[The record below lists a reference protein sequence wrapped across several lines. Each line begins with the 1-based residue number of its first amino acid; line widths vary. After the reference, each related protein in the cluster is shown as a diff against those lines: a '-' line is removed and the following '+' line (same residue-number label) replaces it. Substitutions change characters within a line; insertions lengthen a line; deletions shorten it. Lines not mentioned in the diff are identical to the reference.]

1 MKITW
6 VIVTFVITIVVILS
20 AASTI
25 NTVSNTVLAQNNSNS
40 SSLTKLTDG
49 GSITIKLEP
58 SSNPIKSSEQTQ
70 LKISFFKHNLLTS
83 LNRNANINLRCLVGS
98 LSIFRWPCGSFVI
111 LMKLMRIQWH
121 TKRIGKKFTAG
132 LMVNKEYTPF
142 LCKFCLQLDNY
153 RESNFLCYLSA
164 STELIV

>member
-70 LKISFFKHNLLTS
+70 LKISFFKPNTEEIQPHIDYDMIIS
-83 LNRNANINLRCLVGS
+83 EANTNKTIFQAQTGQAGIPLHTAE
-98 LSIFRWPCGSFVI
+98 SIVTIPFTFPTKGEYAIKIPVFGI
-111 LMKLMRIQWH
+111 LFNPI
-121 TKRIGKKFTAG
+121 A
-132 LMVNKEYTPF
+132 P
-142 LCKFCLQLDNY
+142 
-153 RESNFLCYLSA
+153 ESVTYK
-164 STELIV
+164 TYVE

>member
-6 VIVTFVITIVVILS
+6 VIVTFVITILVILS

-70 LKISFFKHNLLTS
+70 LKISFFKPNTEEIQPHIDYDMIIS
-83 LNRNANINLRCLVGS
+83 EANTNKTIFQASNQTGQAGIPLHTAE
-98 LSIFRWPCGSFVI
+98 SIVTIPFTFPTKGEYAIKIPVFGI
-111 LMKLMRIQWH
+111 LFNPI
-121 TKRIGKKFTAG
+121 A
-132 LMVNKEYTPF
+132 P
-142 LCKFCLQLDNY
+142 
-153 RESNFLCYLSA
+153 ESVTYK
-164 STELIV
+164 TYVE

>member
-6 VIVTFVITIVVILS
+6 VIVTFVVTIVVILS

-25 NTVSNTVLAQNNSNS
+25 NTVSNTVLAQNDSNS

-70 LKISFFKHNLLTS
+70 LKISFFKPNTEEIQPHIDYDMIIS
-83 LNRNANINLRCLVGS
+83 EANTNKTIFQASNQTGQAGIPLHTAE
-98 LSIFRWPCGSFVI
+98 SIVTIPFTFPTKGEYAIKIPVFGI
-111 LMKLMRIQWH
+111 LFNPI
-121 TKRIGKKFTAG
+121 A
-132 LMVNKEYTPF
+132 P
-142 LCKFCLQLDNY
+142 
-153 RESNFLCYLSA
+153 ESVTYM
-164 STELIV
+164 TYVE

>member
-6 VIVTFVITIVVILS
+6 VIVTFVVTIVVILS

-70 LKISFFKHNLLTS
+70 LKISFFKPNTEEIQPHIDYDMIIS
-83 LNRNANINLRCLVGS
+83 EANTNKTIFQASNQTGQAGIPLHTAE
-98 LSIFRWPCGSFVI
+98 SIVTIPFIFPTTGEYAIKIPVFGI
-111 LMKLMRIQWH
+111 L
-121 TKRIGKKFTAG
+121 FNPVA
-132 LMVNKEYTPF
+132 P
-142 LCKFCLQLDNY
+142 
-153 RESNFLCYLSA
+153 ESVTYM
-164 STELIV
+164 TYIE

>member
-6 VIVTFVITIVVILS
+6 VIVTFVVTIVVILS

-58 SSNPIKSSEQTQ
+58 ASNPIKSSEQTQ
-70 LKISFFKHNLLTS
+70 LKISFFKPNTEDIQPHIDYDMIIS
-83 LNRNANINLRCLVGS
+83 EANTNKTIFQASNQTGQAGIPLHTAESIVTIP
-98 LSIFRWPCGSFVI
+98 SIFPTKGEYAIKIPVFGI
-111 LMKLMRIQWH
+111 LFNPI
-121 TKRIGKKFTAG
+121 A
-132 LMVNKEYTPF
+132 P
-142 LCKFCLQLDNY
+142 
-153 RESNFLCYLSA
+153 ESVTYM
-164 STELIV
+164 TYVE

>member
-6 VIVTFVITIVVILS
+6 VIVTFVVTIVVILS

-70 LKISFFKHNLLTS
+70 LKISFFKPNTEEIQPHIDYDMIIS
-83 LNRNANINLRCLVGS
+83 EANTNKTIFQASNQTGQAGIPLHTAE
-98 LSIFRWPCGSFVI
+98 SIVTIPFTFPTKGEYAIKIPVFGI
-111 LMKLMRIQWH
+111 LFNPI
-121 TKRIGKKFTAG
+121 A
-132 LMVNKEYTPF
+132 P
-142 LCKFCLQLDNY
+142 
-153 RESNFLCYLSA
+153 ESVTYM
-164 STELIV
+164 TYVE

>member
-6 VIVTFVITIVVILS
+6 VIVTFDITIVVILS

-70 LKISFFKHNLLTS
+70 LKISFFKPNTEEIQPHIDYDMIIS
-83 LNRNANINLRCLVGS
+83 EANTNKTIFQASNQTGQAGIPLHTAE
-98 LSIFRWPCGSFVI
+98 SIVTIPFTFPTKGEYAIKIPVFGI
-111 LMKLMRIQWH
+111 LFNPI
-121 TKRIGKKFTAG
+121 A
-132 LMVNKEYTPF
+132 P
-142 LCKFCLQLDNY
+142 
-153 RESNFLCYLSA
+153 ESVTYK
-164 STELIV
+164 TYVE